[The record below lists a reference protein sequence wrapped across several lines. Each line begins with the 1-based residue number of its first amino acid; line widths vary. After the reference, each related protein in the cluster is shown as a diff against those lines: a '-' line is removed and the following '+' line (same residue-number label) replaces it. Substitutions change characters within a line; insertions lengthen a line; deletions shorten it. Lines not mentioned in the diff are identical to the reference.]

1 MNSSSFSSSSPRNSD
16 SRDSDSR
23 DSELIAQLRQSLGM
37 LQVAFDAASEA
48 MVIVDVDRRIHW
60 ANQASA
66 ELFVGGVPIQ
76 VVNQTLADVLM
87 LRPLDSHAKAALQLL
102 DPQLP
107 LPRSSGESRC
117 QVLSPNG
124 DGSEVQLLRWRPVEL
139 IQSSFLLVS
148 FRDLSPEERA
158 LVQQQRFMTDLTHEL
173 RTPLAIVSG
182 NLQRMARLKNLPNAV
197 SSRLTMAREEMARIQ
212 KLLGH
217 LSLLTRLEVDPDLV
231 SCADH
236 RLGPLLQNWHDTS
249 RELAPNLTLL
259 GLERGND
266 LVVQTDPRALM
277 LALDQLLDNA
287 CQHANRSMPIQLSL
301 AEGDG
306 QDHVIQDHCILEFAS
321 QSLDPPVSPE
331 DLELWSSPFFRGKP
345 ERDGD
350 TVEGPGLGL
359 ALARELVQGC
369 GGTLSLHQQSSR
381 EGTTTI
387 VRLRLRLR
395 PTEASGAVAA
405 AVRTDPA

>member
-1 MNSSSFSSSSPRNSD
+1 MNSSDSSSSS
-16 SRDSDSR
+16 SRDR
-23 DSELIAQLRQSLGM
+23 ELIAQLRQSLGM

-66 ELFVGGVPIQ
+66 DLFVGGVPIQ
-76 VVNQTLADVLM
+76 LVNQTLADVLK
-87 LRPLDSHAKAALQLL
+87 LRPIDAHAKAALQLL
-102 DPQLP
+102 DPQRP
-107 LPRSSGESRC
+107 LPRTSGESRC
-117 QVLSPNG
+117 QVLSPHG
-124 DGSEVQLLRWRPVEL
+124 DESQVQLLRWRPVEL
-139 IQSSFLLVS
+139 IQSPFLLVS

-182 NLQRMARLKNLPNAV
+182 NLQRIARLRALPEAV

-217 LSLLTRLEVDPDLV
+217 LSLLTRLEVDPDVV
-231 SCADH
+231 SCGDH
-236 RLGPLLQNWHDTS
+236 LLVPLLQRWYEAS
-249 RELAPNLTLL
+249 RELAPSLQLK
-259 GLERGND
+259 GLERGD
-266 LVVQTDPRALM
+266 ELVVQTDPRALM

-301 AEGDG
+301 AGSDG
-306 QDHVIQDHCILEFAS
+306 LDHCILEFAS
-321 QSLDPPVSPE
+321 QSLDAPVASE
-331 DLELWSSPFFRGKP
+331 DLERWSAPFFRGKP
-345 ERDGD
+345 ERDGQR
-350 TVEGPGLGL
+350 VEGPGLGL
-359 ALARELVQGC
+359 ALARELVRGC
-369 GGTLSLHQQSSR
+369 GGTLELHQKPSS

-387 VRLRLRLR
+387 VRLRLKVR
-395 PTEASGAVAA
+395 TSNGSGAVAA

>member
-1 MNSSSFSSSSPRNSD
+1 MNSSDSSSSS
-16 SRDSDSR
+16 SRDR
-23 DSELIAQLRQSLGM
+23 ELIAQLRQSLGM

-66 ELFVGGVPIQ
+66 DLFVGGVPIQ
-76 VVNQTLADVLM
+76 LVNQTLADVLK
-87 LRPLDSHAKAALQLL
+87 LRPIDAHAKAALQLL
-102 DPQLP
+102 DPQRP
-107 LPRSSGESRC
+107 LPRTSGESRC
-117 QVLSPNG
+117 QVLSPYG
-124 DGSEVQLLRWRPVEL
+124 DESQVQLLRWRPVEL
-139 IQSSFLLVS
+139 IQSPFLLVS

-182 NLQRMARLKNLPNAV
+182 NLQRIARLRALPEAV

-217 LSLLTRLEVDPDLV
+217 LSLLTRLEVDPDVV
-231 SCADH
+231 SCGDH
-236 RLGPLLQNWHDTS
+236 LLVPLLQRWYEAS
-249 RELAPNLTLL
+249 RELAPSLQLK
-259 GLERGND
+259 GIERGD
-266 LVVQTDPRALM
+266 ELVVQTDPRALM

-301 AEGDG
+301 AGSDG
-306 QDHVIQDHCILEFAS
+306 LDHCILEFAS
-321 QSLDPPVSPE
+321 QSLDAPVASE
-331 DLELWSSPFFRGKP
+331 DLERWSAPFFRGKP
-345 ERDGD
+345 ERDGQR
-350 TVEGPGLGL
+350 VEGPGLGL
-359 ALARELVQGC
+359 ALARELVRGC
-369 GGTLSLHQQSSR
+369 GGTLELHQKPSS

-387 VRLRLRLR
+387 VRLRLKVR
-395 PTEASGAVAA
+395 TSNGSGAVAA

>member
-1 MNSSSFSSSSPRNSD
+1 MNSSASSSSS
-16 SRDSDSR
+16 SS

-76 VVNQTLADVLM
+76 VVNQTLADVLK
-87 LRPLDSHAKAALQLL
+87 LRPLDAHSKTALQLL
-102 DPQLP
+102 DPQMP
-107 LPRSSGESRC
+107 LPRTSGESRC
-117 QVLSPNG
+117 HVLSRDG
-124 DGSEVQLLRWRPVEL
+124 DGSQVQLLRWRPVEL
-139 IQSSFLLVS
+139 IQSSFLLLS
-148 FRDLSPEERA
+148 LRDLSPEERA

-231 SCADH
+231 CCGDH
-236 RLGPLLQNWHDTS
+236 PLGPLLQRWYDAS
-249 RELAPNLTLL
+249 LELAPNLTLQ
-259 GLERGND
+259 GLECGD
-266 LVVQTDPRALM
+266 DVVVQTDPRALM

-287 CQHANRSMPIQLSL
+287 CQHGDRSMPIELTF
-301 AEGDG
+301 AGGDG
-306 QDHVIQDHCILEFAS
+306 LEHCILEFTS
-321 QSLDPPVSPE
+321 QSLDAPVPSE
-331 DLELWSSPFFRGKP
+331 ALERWSSPFFRGKP
-345 ERDGD
+345 DRDGD
-350 TVEGPGLGL
+350 KVEGPGLGL
-359 ALARELVQGC
+359 ALARELVSGC
-369 GGTLSLHQQSSR
+369 GGMLTLHQQPSSQ
-381 EGTTTI
+381 GTSTI
-387 VRLRLRLR
+387 VRLLLRLR
-395 PTEASGAVAA
+395 ASKASGAVAA
-405 AVRTDPA
+405 VVRTDPA

>member
-1 MNSSSFSSSSPRNSD
+1 MNSSSSSSSSWSSSRNSD
-16 SRDSDSR
+16 SRN
-23 DSELIAQLRQSLGM
+23 SELIAQLRQSLGM

-66 ELFVGGVPIQ
+66 DLLVGGVPIQ
-76 VVNQTLADVLM
+76 LVNQTLADVLT
-87 LRPLDSHAKAALQLL
+87 LRPLDVHGKAALELL
-102 DPQLP
+102 DPRLP
-107 LPRSSGESRC
+107 LPRTSGESRC
-117 QVLSPNG
+117 QVLSSNG
-124 DGSEVQLLRWRPVEL
+124 DGSGVQLLRWRPVEL
-139 IQSSFLLVS
+139 IQSPSLLLS

-182 NLQRMARLKNLPNAV
+182 NLQRMARQKNLPNAV

-236 RLGPLLQNWHDTS
+236 RLGSLLQQWHDTT

-259 GLERGND
+259 GLEQGDD

-287 CQHANRSMPIQLSL
+287 CQHANPSMPIQLSL

-306 QDHVIQDHCILEFAS
+306 EDPFIQDHCILEFAS
-321 QSLDPPVSPE
+321 QSLDAPATSE

-359 ALARELVQGC
+359 ALARELIRGC
-369 GGTLSLHQQSSR
+369 GGSLSLHQQSSP
-381 EGTTTI
+381 EGTTTV

-395 PTEASGAVAA
+395 PTEESGAVAA
-405 AVRTDPA
+405 AVQTDPA

>member
-1 MNSSSFSSSSPRNSD
+1 MNSSSSSSSS
-16 SRDSDSR
+16 SR

-66 ELFVGGVPIQ
+66 DLFVGGVPIQ
-76 VVNQTLADVLM
+76 VVNQTLADVLK
-87 LRPLDSHAKAALQLL
+87 LRPLDAHAKAALQLL

-107 LPRSSGESRC
+107 LPRTSGESRC
-117 QVLSPNG
+117 QVLSTNG
-124 DGSEVQLLRWRPVEL
+124 DGSQVQLLRWRPVEL
-139 IQSSFLLVS
+139 IQSPFLLVS

-182 NLQRMARLKNLPNAV
+182 NLQRMARLKNLPDAV

-236 RLGPLLQNWHDTS
+236 RLGPLLQHWHDTS

-259 GLERGND
+259 GLERGGD

-287 CQHANRSMPIQLSL
+287 RQHANQCLPIQLSL

-306 QDHVIQDHCILEFAS
+306 QDHCILEFAS
-321 QSLDPPVSPE
+321 QSLDAPVAAE

-359 ALARELVQGC
+359 ALARELVRGC
-369 GGTLSLHQQSSR
+369 GGTLSLHQQSSP
-381 EGTTTI
+381 EGTTTV
-387 VRLRLRLR
+387 VRLRLRIK
-395 PTEASGAVAA
+395 PMEASGEVAA

>member
-1 MNSSSFSSSSPRNSD
+1 MNSSSSSSSSSTGRH
-16 SRDSDSR
+16 SR

-66 ELFVGGVPIQ
+66 DLFVGGVPIQ
-76 VVNQTLADVLM
+76 LVNQTLADVLK
-87 LRPLDSHAKAALQLL
+87 LRPLDAHAKAAFQLL

-107 LPRSSGESRC
+107 LPRTSGESRC

-139 IQSSFLLVS
+139 IQSPFLLMS

-197 SSRLTMAREEMARIQ
+197 SSRLMMAREEMARIQ

-217 LSLLTRLEVDPDLV
+217 LALLTRLEVDPDLV

-236 RLGPLLQNWHDTS
+236 RLGALLQRWHETS

-259 GLERGND
+259 GLERADD

-287 CQHANRSMPIQLSL
+287 CEHGDRSMPIQLSL

-306 QDHVIQDHCILEFAS
+306 LDHVIQDHCILEFAS
-321 QSLDPPVSPE
+321 QSLDAPVAPE
-331 DLELWSSPFFRGKP
+331 DLELWSSPFFRGKS

-359 ALARELVQGC
+359 ALARELVRGC
-369 GGTLSLHQQSSR
+369 GGSLSLHQQSFPER
-381 EGTTTI
+381 TTTI
-387 VRLRLRLR
+387 VRLRLMLR
-395 PTEASGAVAA
+395 PTEASGEVAA
-405 AVRTDPA
+405 VGRTDPA